1 MNATR
6 VAERWGRWTAQHR
19 FGIDAAIAGV
29 LGLFSLATAIQYGA
43 AASLI
48 SVGMAAPLAW
58 RRTAPA
64 VSGMTVAAFCLL
76 HVLVVP
82 EVTGAM
88 IVAPVS
94 VYALAAYT
102 EGWPGPTGL
111 ALGWFGAVAGG
122 LRYWRDPNMTAL
134 GFAFIVVMLG
144 MLVTATWA
152 FGRLRRVRREQ
163 VAGLAERAR
172 LLEFEREQEMELAA
186 LSERSRIAREMHD
199 IIAHSLTVVIAQ
211 ADGGRYSATPEAP
224 LPDAAA
230 QALTTIAA
238 TGRQALTDMRSLLS
252 VLREDG
258 PREFAATPGAADIEA
273 LVTELGGRDLGSGG
287 RWTYR
292 EVGEPGALSAG
303 AGLTAFR
310 VAQESLTNVLKH
322 AGPAARAEVEMRWA
336 PRRLELTVSD
346 DGRGAAGLVEPSP
359 GGQGVLGMR
368 ERAQLHGGALAAG
381 PTPGGGYRV
390 RLELPCGPAATVPV
404 A

>member
-6 VAERWGRWTAQHR
+6 VAERWGRWAGRHMFGLDATA
-19 FGIDAAIAGV
+19 AAV
-29 LGLFSLATAIQYGA
+29 LGILATITAASQGWPAAVISLAMI
-43 AASLI
+43 
-48 SVGMAAPLAW
+48 VPLAW
-58 RRTAPA
+58 RRTAPVASGVA
-64 VSGMTVAAFCLL
+64 VTASCLL
-76 HVLVVP
+76 YVAVVP
-82 EVTGAM
+82 AGSLAM
-88 IVAPVS
+88 VVAPIT

-102 EGWPGPTGL
+102 DGWPGPAGL
-111 ALGWFGAVAGG
+111 AMGWVGALLAGP
-122 LRYWRDPNMTAL
+122 RYWLDEYTTAL
-134 GFAFIVVMLG
+134 GLIFIIMLLG
-144 MLVTATWA
+144 LLITVTWV

-163 VAGLAERAR
+163 VSGLAERAR
-172 LLEFEREQEMELAA
+172 LLELEREQEAELAA

-211 ADGGRYSATPEAP
+211 ADGGRYSATPDAP
-224 LPDAAA
+224 VPDAAA

-258 PREFAATPGAADIEA
+258 PREFASTPGAADIEG
-273 LVTELGGRDLGSGG
+273 LVADLGWS
-287 RWTYR
+287 YR
-292 EVGEPGALSAG
+292 EIGAPGTLSAG

-322 AGPAARAEVEMRWA
+322 AGPGARAEVEVRWS

-359 GGQGVLGMR
+359 GGQGVIGMR
-368 ERAQLHGGALAAG
+368 ERAHLHGGTLAAG
-381 PTPGGGYRV
+381 PHPGGGYRV
-390 RLELPCGPAATVPV
+390 RLELPCGPAPEIPV